1 MVGDH
6 HVRMRRS
13 AARPM
18 DQALIRKER
27 AQATS
32 ALARSR
38 RKVGTVDASPANA
51 KRVEVAIGRLAHIR
65 HNHRNRRER
74 VGGIALGGD
83 LDLTATHALE
93 LTQTRIVVISLE
105 RTKRQAVGQLLG
117 KFWQFMVHKLIG
129 KVVRFGRDANG
140 NVVAMR
146 SLGKRHQI
154 GHRLTD
160 ARTRL
165 DYTVG
170 ARDQCIAHLN
180 RHRDLFVARLIGG
193 VHAIDEAARGIIRLD
208 FLTAWHPKDRQ
219 LVRINAIVCAISL
232 EYVGAS
238 GAERKDRTRVL
249 ASQERK
255 NGAIGPR
262 HVRVH
267 VR

>member
-1 MVGDH
+1 MIGDH
-6 HVRMRRS
+6 HVGMRS
-13 AARPM
+13 TATSTVN
-18 DQALIRKER
+18 QAFVGEEW

-51 KRVEVAIGRLAHIR
+51 KRVEVAISRLAHIR

-74 VGGIALGGD
+74 VGGIALGGN

-105 RTKRQAVGQLLG
+105 RAKRQAPVQLLG
-117 KFWQFMVHKLIG
+117 KFWQLMVHKLVG
-129 KVVRFGRDANG
+129 KIIRFCRNANG
-140 NVVAMR
+140 NVVAAGG
-146 SLGKRHQI
+146 LGKRHQI
-154 GHRLTD
+154 GHRFTD

-165 DYTVG
+165 DYAMG

-208 FLTAWHPKDRQ
+208 FLAAWHPKDRQ
-219 LVRINAIVCAISL
+219 LVRINAIVCVISL